1 MNKLKRVAA
10 EVRRLSSAEA
20 ELWIR
25 IEAEQITPT
34 TEVRGRIIGPR
45 CPEVTT
51 IEVAY
56 PLRPFPRLPEGVPPL
71 SRRVIIPEP
80 SLWEAERPFV
90 YRAIIELFQ
99 DGGRCDQTEFD
110 VGMRMHQKATSP
122 DTKR

>member
-34 TEVRGRIIGPR
+34 TEARGRMIGPR

-56 PLRPFPRLPEGVPPL
+56 PLRPFPRLPEGMPPL

-99 DGGRCDQTEFD
+99 DGGRCDHTEFD
-110 VGMRMHQKATSP
+110 VGLRMR
-122 DTKR
+122 